1 MDPVEIQQVINDPR
15 ANPTMVLALACDP
28 ETDVEF
34 EDYQRLV
41 NHPALTSAFVLDV
54 IRESSDY
61 AMAYMFAADSADPR
75 VLAELATHGETRV
88 RCAVAFSARTPV
100 SVLRV
105 LARDP
110 VPLVRGNLP
119 FNRHLPPELLCALTV
134 DPSPVVRDAVNEAF
148 STEFGQWLGGRGS

>member
-1 MDPVEIQQVINDPR
+1 MDPAEIQQVINDPR

-75 VLAELATHGETRV
+75 VLAEWLPIARRMPAAPWPSALAPQ
-88 RCAVAFSARTPV
+88 SA
-100 SVLRV
+100 SSASW
-105 LARDP
+105 LAIP
-110 VPLVRGNLP
+110 CLWCGNLP
-119 FNRHLPPELLCALTV
+119 FNRHLHLSFCSLTV
-134 DPSPVVRDAVNEAF
+134 DPSR
-148 STEFGQWLGGRGS
+148 